1 MANIIS
7 LNGSPSPDS
16 RTGALIARVAEQLVV
31 QGHRVETIAI
41 RDLPADDLISA
52 RSTAPGLAAA
62 LASLERADGVVIGTP
77 IYKAA
82 YTGVL
87 KTFLDLLPQFAL
99 AHKTV
104 LPLATGGT
112 PAHILALDYG
122 LRPVLSA
129 LGARHVVG
137 SYFILDKAIAKRE
150 GGGIE
155 LDADISRKLDE
166 AVAAFTDSIR
176 RHLND

>member
-1 MANIIS
+1 MANILT
-7 LNGSPSPDS
+7 LNGSPSADS
-16 RTGALIARVAEQLVV
+16 RTGALLARVVQQLSA
-31 QGHRVETIAI
+31 QGHRVETINI
-41 RDLPADDLISA
+41 RDLPAEDLIFA
-52 RSTAPGLAAA
+52 RSSSPGLAPA
-62 LASLERADGVVIGTP
+62 LASLERAEAVVIATP

-99 AHKTV
+99 SHKTV

-137 SYFILDKAIAKRE
+137 SYFVLDKVIQRLE
-150 GGGIE
+150 GGGVE
-155 LDADISRKLDE
+155 LDADTARKLDE
-166 AVAAFTDSIR
+166 AVASFTDSIR
-176 RHLND
+176 RHAND